1 MSKSSVLQMVFV
13 LMYILGHPEVFNG
26 VQCVNCREWECCVD
40 CYFEHK
46 CPPHPKCRG
55 RLAVY
60 ERIAPNTGLAQT
72 KLDSTAAKLLRNI
85 QTNPA
90 YAVALTMAVLSG
102 ATILEEIKNDD

>member
-1 MSKSSVLQMVFV
+1 MSKSLVLHMVFE

-26 VQCVNCREWECCVD
+26 VQCVNCRAWECCVD

-60 ERIAPNTGLAQT
+60 ERIVPDTGSAQM
-72 KLDSTAAKLLRNI
+72 KLDSTATKLLRNI
-85 QTNPA
+85 QTKPA
-90 YAVALTMAVLSG
+90 YAVVAAMAVLSG
-102 ATILEEIKNDD
+102 GTLLEEIKKD